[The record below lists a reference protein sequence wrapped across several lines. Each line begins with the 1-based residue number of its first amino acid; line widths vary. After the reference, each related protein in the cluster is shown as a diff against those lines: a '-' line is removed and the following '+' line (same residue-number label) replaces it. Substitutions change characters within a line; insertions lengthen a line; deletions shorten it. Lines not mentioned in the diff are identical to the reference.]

1 MRIGGGK
8 QKGSAFEREICK
20 DLSLWISGGERD
32 DLFWRSAMSGGRQT
46 VGYKKVINRK
56 NQGGDITSID
66 PIGNKLTD
74 KYVIECK
81 SYKNIHLQSMLYG
94 IPKNA
99 SIYEFWIELYNKSKQ
114 LNKDMMLVIKY
125 NTSVKLLGLTK
136 TSRTIGNLQ
145 KTLHEDYDI
154 KPLAIFSN
162 ILPECYL
169 YEFKYILNIVDTA
182 VLEI

>member
-1 MRIGGGK
+1 MRRGGGK
-8 QKGSAFEREICK
+8 PKGNAFEREICK
-20 DLSLWISGGERD
+20 DLSKWLSYGERD
-32 DLFWRSAMSGGRQT
+32 DILWRSAMSGGRAT
-46 VGYKKVINRK
+46 VGLKKGIVRK
-56 NQGGDITSID
+56 TQGGDITAID

-74 KYVIECK
+74 KYMIECK

-162 ILPECYL
+162 ILPDCYL
-169 YEFKYILNIVDTA
+169 YEFEYILNRLDPA
-182 VLEI
+182 VLEL